1 MTKTVNIEGDSNSD
15 NVIFG
20 MTKKLY
26 VTPFHYFTKICCSV
40 YTLSIVRERER
51 EREKCLDK
59 NVLHNRRGQE
69 SG

>member
-26 VTPFHYFTKICCSV
+26 VTPFHYFTKICCNV
-40 YTLSIVRERER
+40 YTLSIVRER
-51 EREKCLDK
+51 
-59 NVLHNRRGQE
+59 
-69 SG
+69 